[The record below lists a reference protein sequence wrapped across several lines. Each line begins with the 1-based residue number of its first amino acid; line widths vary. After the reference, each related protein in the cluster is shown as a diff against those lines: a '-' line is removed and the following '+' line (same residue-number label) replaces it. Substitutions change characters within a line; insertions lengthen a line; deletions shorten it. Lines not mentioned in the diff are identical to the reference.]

1 MKKKALGTGFDTLA
15 VRHGTFT
22 GREEVFF
29 RNAPDQIA
37 AFDLLMAK
45 RCVSYHGKLN
55 GECDVI

>member
-1 MKKKALGTGFDTLA
+1 MKRKALGMGFDTLA
-15 VRHGTFT
+15 VRHGEFT

-45 RCVSYHGKLN
+45 RVSYQGKLN
-55 GECDVI
+55 GERDVR